1 MSVTEDADK
10 NRIGEVIGGRYRL
23 DHLLGKGGQG
33 HVFAATDLRDG
44 EQVAVK
50 TLSGPKADEP
60 EWRERMAREA
70 RAMVSLVGTSAVRV
84 LDQKWSDSGELCLI
98 LERLHGRD
106 FEDYLADREARRK
119 KLGLGELVD
128 LLTPVALTL
137 EAAHAAGILHRD
149 IKPSNIFITNTNE
162 VRLLDFGFAK
172 FVSLRGLTRVGHVA
186 GSPSYI
192 APEAWGGQPDTLDA
206 RVDVY
211 GLAAVVFR
219 ALAARPPF
227 QAAKVYDLYRMVTE
241 AQRPSLRQFRPDL
254 PQDIDDWVEQSL
266 AIDPNH
272 RFSQI
277 RALWNALSGIVAQA
291 SVPPESEVTRP
302 DHSPPAP
309 PSSLDESD
317 SSEPVVLSSADA
329 VSLSESLD
337 KSKPDAASESE
348 SEQLPDTVAASQ
360 LEPKLPEGDTR
371 LASDEVAPESVPIPL
386 VDSKVLAKGSEGQ
399 PRSGTALK
407 VDAAPESAIPDTEL
421 SPPRSFPIPKSE
433 PAPRS
438 ASAPKS
444 EPAPKSG
451 ESGAAPTSHSNP
463 AGNPPASAKSEPPPR
478 SK

>member
-1 MSVTEDADK
+1 MTEDADK
-10 NRIGEVIGGRYRL
+10 NRIGEVVGGRYRL

-33 HVFAATDLRDG
+33 HVFAATDLKDG

-60 EWRERMAREA
+60 EWRERMFREA

-84 LDQKWSDSGELCLI
+84 LDQKWSDRGELCLI

-106 FEDYLADREARRK
+106 FEDYLAEREEKRQ
-119 KLGLGELVD
+119 KLGLGEVVD

-149 IKPSNIFITNTNE
+149 IKPSNIFITNSKE

-172 FVSLRGLTRVGHVA
+172 FVTLRGLTRVGHVA

-192 APEAWGGQPDTLDA
+192 APEAWGGQPDRLDA

-241 AQRPSLRQFRPDL
+241 AKRPSLRQFRPEL
-254 PQDIDDWVEQSL
+254 PPDIDDWVEQSL

-272 RFSQI
+272 RFSQV
-277 RALWNALSGIVAQA
+277 RALWNALSGIVARA
-291 SVPPESEVTRP
+291 SAPPDSVPTRP
-302 DHSPPAP
+302 DHSPPEPP
-309 PSSLDESD
+309 PSLRD
-317 SSEPVVLSSADA
+317 SEPSGPVLLSSADA

-337 KSKPDAASESE
+337 KSGPAPAPESDP
-348 SEQLPDTVAASQ
+348 LPDTVVNSE
-360 LEPKLPEGDTR
+360 LEP
-371 LASDEVAPESVPIPL
+371 APESVPIPL
-386 VDSKVLAKGSEGQ
+386 VDSKVLAKGSQ
-399 PRSGTALK
+399 PRSGPALK
-407 VDAAPESAIPDTEL
+407 AELPPDSEIPDTEL
-421 SPPRSFPIPKSE
+421 SPPMSFPVPTAEPTSEPGPPAESGPTSETAPTSELPKS
-433 PAPRS
+433 APRS
-438 ASAPKS
+438 TENLS
-444 EPAPKSG
+444 EK
-451 ESGAAPTSHSNP
+451 
-463 AGNPPASAKSEPPPR
+463 PPPSTKSEPPPR
-478 SK
+478 SQ

>member
-1 MSVTEDADK
+1 MTEDADK

-50 TLSGPKADEP
+50 TLSGPKAEEP

-84 LDQKWSDSGELCLI
+84 LDQKWSDRGELCLI

-106 FEDYLADREARRK
+106 FEDYLAEVESRNKQLPLAQV
-119 KLGLGELVD
+119 VD
-128 LLTPVALTL
+128 LLTPVARTL
-137 EAAHAAGILHRD
+137 ESAHAAGILHRD
-149 IKPSNIFITNTNE
+149 IKPSNIFITKTGE

-241 AQRPSLRQFRPDL
+241 AKRPSLRQFRPDL
-254 PQDIDDWVEQSL
+254 PPDIDDWVEQSL

-277 RALWNALSGIVAQA
+277 RALWNALSGIVARA
-291 SVPPESEVTRP
+291 SVAPESQTTRP
-302 DHSPPAP
+302 DNPPRT
-309 PSSLDESD
+309 PSRSLDESD
-317 SSEPVVLSSADA
+317 SSVPVVLSSADA
-329 VSLSESLD
+329 VSLSESLE
-337 KSKPDAASESE
+337 KSKPDAAPESE
-348 SEQLPDTVAASQ
+348 PLPDTVASSELVPPEPLDAAKAEASE
-360 LEPKLPEGDTR
+360 EP
-371 LASDEVAPESVPIPL
+371 APESVPIL
-386 VDSKVLAKGSEGQ
+386 LLDSKVVSKGSEGE
-399 PRSGTALK
+399 PRSGTTLK
-407 VDAAPESAIPDTEL
+407 ADLPPDSAIPDTEL
-421 SPPRSFPIPKSE
+421 SPPMSFPIPT
-433 PAPRS
+433 
-438 ASAPKS
+438 S
-444 EPAPKSG
+444 EPAPKSAPAPKS
-451 ESGAAPTSHSNP
+451 ESSPKSGPGGPPEPP
-463 AGNPPASAKSEPPPR
+463 ANSARNPPVSAKSEPPPR

>member
-1 MSVTEDADK
+1 M
-10 NRIGEVIGGRYRL
+10 IGGRYRL

-50 TLSGPKADEP
+50 TLSGPKAEEP

-70 RAMVSLVGTSAVRV
+70 RAMVRLVGTSAVRV
-84 LDQKWSDSGELCLI
+84 LDQKWSDRGELCLI

-106 FEDYLADREARRK
+106 FEDYLAELEGKQKQLA
-119 KLGLGELVD
+119 LGELVD
-128 LLTPVALTL
+128 LLTPVARTL
-137 EAAHAAGILHRD
+137 ESAHAAGILHRD
-149 IKPSNIFITNTNE
+149 IKPSNIFITKTGE

-241 AQRPSLRQFRPDL
+241 AKRPSLRQFRPDL
-254 PQDIDDWVEQSL
+254 PPDIDDWVEQSL

-277 RALWNALSGIVAQA
+277 RALWNALSGIVARA
-291 SVPPESEVTRP
+291 SVPPESETTRP
-302 DHSPPAP
+302 DNPPLSPPR
-309 PSSLDESD
+309 SLDESD
-317 SSEPVVLSSADA
+317 SSGPIVLSSADA
-329 VSLSESLD
+329 ISLNESLE
-337 KSKPDAASESE
+337 KSKPDAAPESE
-348 SEQLPDTVAASQ
+348 PVPDTVASSE
-360 LEPKLPEGDTR
+360 LEAAAEPDTAR
-371 LASDEVAPESVPIPL
+371 TEPSDELAPESVPIPL
-386 VDSKVLAKGSEGQ
+386 LDSKVRAKSSEGE
-399 PRSGTALK
+399 PRSGTTLK
-407 VDAAPESAIPDTEL
+407 ADLPPDSAIPDTEL
-421 SPPRSFPIPKSE
+421 SPPTSFPIPTSEPSSEPVPPAE
-433 PAPRS
+433 PAPTS
-438 ASAPKS
+438 EVAPTS
-444 EPAPKSG
+444 ELSPKSG
-451 ESGAAPTSHSNP
+451 ANP
-463 AGNPPASAKSEPPPR
+463 AERPPASAKSEPPPR
-478 SK
+478 SR

>member
-1 MSVTEDADK
+1 MTEDADK

-50 TLSGPKADEP
+50 TLSGPKAEEP

-70 RAMVSLVGTSAVRV
+70 RAMVRLVGTSAVRV
-84 LDQKWSDSGELCLI
+84 LDQKWSDRGELCLI

-106 FEDYLADREARRK
+106 FEDYLAELEGRQKQLA
-119 KLGLGELVD
+119 LGELVD

-137 EAAHAAGILHRD
+137 ESAHAAGILHRD
-149 IKPSNIFITNTNE
+149 IKPSNIFITKTGE

-192 APEAWGGQPDTLDA
+192 APEAWGGQPDRLDA

-241 AQRPSLRQFRPDL
+241 AKRPSLRQFRPDL
-254 PQDIDDWVEQSL
+254 PPDIDDWVEQSL

-277 RALWNALSGIVAQA
+277 RALWNALSGIVARA
-291 SVPPESEVTRP
+291 TVPPESETTRP
-302 DHSPPAP
+302 DNPPFSPR
-309 PSSLDESD
+309 SSIDESD
-317 SSEPVVLSSADA
+317 SSVPVVLSSADA
-329 VSLSESLD
+329 VSLSESLER
-337 KSKPDAASESE
+337 SKPDAAPESE
-348 SEQLPDTVAASQ
+348 LPDTVASSQ
-360 LEPKLPEGDTR
+360 LAAPEPSDAAKAE
-371 LASDEVAPESVPIPL
+371 ASEEPAPESVPILL
-386 VDSKVLAKGSEGQ
+386 VDSKVVAKGREGE
-399 PRSGTALK
+399 PRSGTTLK
-407 VDAAPESAIPDTEL
+407 ADLPPDSAIPDTEL
-421 SPPRSFPIPKSE
+421 SPPTSFPIPTSE
-433 PAPRS
+433 PP
-438 ASAPKS
+438 PKS
-444 EPAPKSG
+444 VPAPNSESSPKSG
-451 ESGAAPTSHSNP
+451 QDGPPESQASS
-463 AGNPPASAKSEPPPR
+463 AGTPPASAKSEPPPR